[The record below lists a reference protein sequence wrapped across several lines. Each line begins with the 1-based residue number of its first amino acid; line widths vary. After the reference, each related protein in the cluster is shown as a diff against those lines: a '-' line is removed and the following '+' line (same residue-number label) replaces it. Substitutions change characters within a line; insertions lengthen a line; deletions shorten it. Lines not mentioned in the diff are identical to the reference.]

1 MVVGA
6 WHAVGFWGGAPW
18 VRAPHSCRA
27 GLLRILL
34 LGFVRGRVLGGC
46 GVVGGVSGGL
56 VVNCIVDASIKNVF
70 LLLFWFAAPLGP
82 SFVLP
87 VRSLVGGVGVGG
99 GARAPRG
106 TGVGWAGPS
115 AVRAPV
121 SDVRFVVVCCVL
133 FVDF

>member
-1 MVVGA
+1 M
-6 WHAVGFWGGAPW
+6 
-18 VRAPHSCRA
+18 R
-27 GLLRILL
+27 
-34 LGFVRGRVLGGC
+34 
-46 GVVGGVSGGL
+46 GVSGGL

-87 VRSLVGGVGVGG
+87 VGRGG
-99 GARAPRG
+99 GGRGARVRRAAQGRLGRPC
-106 TGVGWAGPS
+106 A
-115 AVRAPV
+115 ARAPV

>member
-1 MVVGA
+1 M
-6 WHAVGFWGGAPW
+6 
-18 VRAPHSCRA
+18 
-27 GLLRILL
+27 
-34 LGFVRGRVLGGC
+34 RV
-46 GVVGGVSGGL
+46 VSGGL

-87 VRSLVGGVGVGG
+87 VRSFVGGVGVGG
-99 GARAPRG
+99 RACAARRRA
-106 TGVGWAGPS
+106 GWAGC